1 MLQVETVLKHLLET
15 VGRMFRRVAVGF
27 TAVFIAGIVIVEGVS
42 SALSKQFP
50 ATGLTH
56 VVAVVVG
63 FSLALNVALAIA
75 IEEGLRGFI
84 TLIREV
90 ATAAEREAV
99 KVVHE
104 VEKDG
109 GAIFRA
115 VEHEAGQF
123 AQGAGHVVQ
132 GIERGAVTAAR
143 DVAHVPGEIIG
154 GVEGGVQGIER
165 RITGQGT
172 DRNG

>member
-15 VGRMFRRVAVGF
+15 VGRMFRRVAISF
-27 TAVFIAGIVIVEGVS
+27 AAVFVAGIVIVEGVS
-42 SALSKQFP
+42 SALSREFP

-99 KVVHE
+99 KVVQE
-104 VEKDG
+104 VAKDG
-109 GAIFRA
+109 GAVLRT
-115 VEHEAGQF
+115 VERDVEQF

-143 DVAHVPGEIIG
+143 DVARVPGEVIG

-165 RITGQGT
+165 RFTGQSN
-172 DRNG
+172 DNNG